1 MYLNTTV
8 KIPVVK
14 GKIITKRK
22 GENVYVLYQYG
33 SEYNKDKRYS
43 IPQRSIVGKQSATD
57 KTLMYPNEKFQLYF
71 PDAEIPEELPYAYRS
86 CCLKIGACIIVQ
98 KAIDEYMLTSCTF

>member
-43 IPQRSIVGKQSATD
+43 DYSAGIAPVRNFVPHRASA
-57 KTLMYPNEKFQLYF
+57 L
-71 PDAEIPEELPYAYRS
+71 
-86 CCLKIGACIIVQ
+86 
-98 KAIDEYMLTSCTF
+98 